1 MHRVEIS
8 MHNDEAKHFKG
19 RTRNAFGVSVCWL
32 VFEVIYFRPN
42 FAFALK
48 AFFREP

>member
-8 MHNDEAKHFKG
+8 MHNEAKLFKG

-42 FAFALK
+42 FAFAFK
-48 AFFREP
+48 ALFRESW